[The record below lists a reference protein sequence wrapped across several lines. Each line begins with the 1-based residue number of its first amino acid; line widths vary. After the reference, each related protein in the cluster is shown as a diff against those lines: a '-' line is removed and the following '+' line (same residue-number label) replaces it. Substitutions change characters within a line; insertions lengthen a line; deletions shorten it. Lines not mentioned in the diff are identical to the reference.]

1 MSGTILAIVRIVL
14 YLVIGAAALYFQYN
28 TKLNQKATEYINRAE
43 ELYKDSTKSGGTK
56 FNWVVDKLYDFL
68 PAPMR
73 LVFTKETIATLVQRA
88 FDEIQSYAVKQL
100 DKKVNETLK

>member
-28 TKLNQKATEYINRAE
+28 TKLNKKATEYINKAE
-43 ELYKDSTKSGGTK
+43 ELYKDSTKAGGTK
-56 FNWVVDKLYDFL
+56 FHWVVDKLYDIL
-68 PAPMR
+68 PVPMK
-73 LVFTKETIATLVQRA
+73 LVFTKETIAVLVQRT

-100 DKKVNETLK
+100 DKKLTKQ

>member
-1 MSGTILAIVRIVL
+1 MSTTILTIIRIVI

-28 TKLNQKATEYINRAE
+28 TKLNQKATEYINKAE
-43 ELYKDSTKSGGTK
+43 ELFKDSTKAGGTK
-56 FNWVVDKLYDFL
+56 FNWVVDKLYDIL

-73 LVFTKETIATLVQRA
+73 LVFTKETIAVLVQRT

-100 DKKVNETLK
+100 DKKLTKQ

>member
-28 TKLNQKATEYINRAE
+28 TKLNKKATEYINRAE

-56 FNWVVDKLYDFL
+56 FNWVVDKLYDLL

-73 LVFTKETIATLVQRA
+73 LVFTRETIAILVQRT

-100 DKKVNETLK
+100 DKKLK

>member
-1 MSGTILAIVRIVL
+1 MSTTILAIIRIAL

-28 TKLNQKATEYINRAE
+28 TKLNKKATEYINKAE
-43 ELYKDSTKSGGTK
+43 ELYKDSTKAGGTK
-56 FNWVVDKLYDFL
+56 FNWVVDKLYDIL

-73 LVFTKETIATLVQRA
+73 LVFTKETIAVLVQRT

-100 DKKVNETLK
+100 DKKLTKQ

>member
-1 MSGTILAIVRIVL
+1 MSTTILAIARIAL

-28 TKLNQKATEYINRAE
+28 TKLNKKATEFINKAE
-43 ELYKDSTKSGGTK
+43 ELYKDSTKAGGTK
-56 FNWVVDKLYDFL
+56 FNWVVDKLYDIL

-73 LVFTKETIATLVQRA
+73 LVFTKETIAVLVQRT

-100 DKKVNETLK
+100 DKKLTK